1 MSRLGFALK
10 LQRQR
15 FFSNGVPV
23 LSSRVLA
30 DFEEVALEAARGVSH
45 PLSSSSSL
53 GGMVRSVLARA
64 VDSKSAEVL
73 IELSVPFPSSLHAK
87 ALIAASDLAVNNALS
102 LAATSIA
109 PDVRPRA
116 RSVLVPAIHC
126 APANASIA
134 KAGPGLSRVGSVI
147 AVSSCKGGVGKST
160 VAVNLAYALRGLGS
174 RVGIL
179 DADIHGPS
187 LPTMVSPSNLAVVQ
201 KTQANSSTTTS
212 AATTTNAPTRG
223 GGASGGGGI
232 NSKSPENKTGGSGMI
247 NALTYENVSLMSY
260 GYVAR
265 RNDRGERG
273 GAAMRGPMVSQVMQQ
288 LLGMTDWGDLDHLV
302 VDMPPGTGDI
312 HITLGQSVP
321 ISGAVIVSTPQKL
334 AVVDVIKGLDLF
346 NALKVPTLAVV
357 LNMAHFDA
365 PDTGKRYFPF
375 GEGGLDRIYQVMD
388 RYNIDRK
395 RLFTLPIDSALS
407 SAGDNGVPEVVS
419 NPSSST
425 SAIYARL
432 AVAVATGVD
441 ERLFSRQVAG
451 EGSSSIATAISV
463 KYDSTNKK
471 LILRLI
477 DENGAREMR
486 LDPARVR
493 KSCRCAACVDELTGT
508 QRLDVNSIKSDI
520 SVISMKEQGNYA
532 VQIVWSDGHS
542 SGVFPYDQLEKLAL
556 ISDE

>member
-1 MSRLGFALK
+1 
-10 LQRQR
+10 
-15 FFSNGVPV
+15 
-23 LSSRVLA
+23 
-30 DFEEVALEAARGVSH
+30 
-45 PLSSSSSL
+45 
-53 GGMVRSVLARA
+53 
-64 VDSKSAEVL
+64 
-73 IELSVPFPSSLHAK
+73 
-87 ALIAASDLAVNNALS
+87 
-102 LAATSIA
+102 
-109 PDVRPRA
+109 
-116 RSVLVPAIHC
+116 
-126 APANASIA
+126 
-134 KAGPGLSRVGSVI
+134 
-147 AVSSCKGGVGKST
+147 
-160 VAVNLAYALRGLGS
+160 
-174 RVGIL
+174 
-179 DADIHGPS
+179 
-187 LPTMVSPSNLAVVQ
+187 
-201 KTQANSSTTTS
+201 
-212 AATTTNAPTRG
+212 
-223 GGASGGGGI
+223 
-232 NSKSPENKTGGSGMI
+232 
-247 NALTYENVSLMSY
+247 
-260 GYVAR
+260 
-265 RNDRGERG
+265 
-273 GAAMRGPMVSQVMQQ
+273 MRGPMVSQVMQQ

-451 EGSSSIATAISV
+451 EGSSSIATAVSV

-508 QRLDVNSIKSDI
+508 QRLDVNSIKPDI

-532 VQIVWSDGHS
+532 VQIVWSDGHA
-542 SGVFPYDQLEKLAL
+542 SGVFPYDQLQKLA
-556 ISDE
+556 DQ